1 LSIPVELKLKL
12 PPNVSLDSALSDG
25 RTREVILKELELL
38 INGVKRRVAADDER
52 SLLSVLREEL
62 DLTGTKYG
70 CGEGRCGACT
80 VLLDGQPVRS
90 CRTPAVTVAGRQ
102 VTTVEGLERDGRLHP
117 LQEAFL
123 EVGAMQ
129 CGYCIAGMIMSGV
142 GLLEKNPRPTEEE
155 IVRAMTGNV
164 CRCGTYPRVVAAIQ
178 RAAANAV
185 STRPQSEGVK

>member
-12 PPNVSLDSALSDG
+12 PPNVSLDAALNDG
-25 RTREVILKELELL
+25 RPREVILKELELL

-90 CRTPAVTVAGRQ
+90 CRTPAGTVAGRQ

-117 LQEAFL
+117 LQEAFI
-123 EVGAMQ
+123 EAGAMQ

-164 CRCGTYPRVVAAIQ
+164 CRCGTYPRVVAAI
-178 RAAANAV
+178 RLAAGTVNTKA
-185 STRPQSEGVK
+185 QSGGVK